1 MDELIPD
8 LLNEKDMKSAWKNKP
23 LRVIGLVLLFLVDF
37 AVALIPAGLLGDS
50 IEKIKLADNLEWL
63 INILHHI
70 AFGIVFIVCLVL
82 LIVIEYLIIGLIVC
96 LKNKE

>member
-1 MDELIPD
+1 MNELVPS
-8 LLNEKDMKSAWKNKP
+8 LLDEKDMKSAWKNKP

-50 IEKIKLADNLEWL
+50 IETIKLADNLEWL
-63 INILHHI
+63 INILHYI
-70 AFGIVFIVCLVL
+70 AFGIVFIVCLAL

>member
-8 LLNEKDMKSAWKNKP
+8 LVGEKDMKSAWKNKP

-70 AFGIVFIVCLVL
+70 TFGIVFIVCLVL
-82 LIVIEYLIIGLIVC
+82 LIIIEYLIIGLIVC